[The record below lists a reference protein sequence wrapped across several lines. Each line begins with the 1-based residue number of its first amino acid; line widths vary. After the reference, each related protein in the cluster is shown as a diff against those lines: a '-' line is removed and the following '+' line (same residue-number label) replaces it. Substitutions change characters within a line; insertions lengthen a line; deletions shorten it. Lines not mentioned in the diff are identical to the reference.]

1 MGQDASWR
9 DREGIPEGAAPL
21 RASLADP
28 RKWLEDQCRLAQM
41 PNFMEATLASLRAN
55 IGVAGQRDVLV
66 DQLPRLRMPTL
77 IVWGVEDRVFPY
89 WQEKL
94 QEKGSPMTTVH
105 LKPVEEQ
112 VVALMGASS
121 GIGRE
126 TALRFAERGAKVVVS
141 ARGEEGL
148 DSLAEEIR
156 RGNGEATPVVADTS
170 EYEQVKAVADRAV
183 EEYGRLDCW
192 VHLAAVGLFATF
204 EQTTP
209 EEFERVIDV
218 NLMGQVYG
226 AMAALPHLKREG
238 RGALIHISSV
248 EAKRSFPFHSA
259 YGASKHGI
267 DGFLEALRVELK
279 REGWPISVTQVMPG
293 TINTPFF
300 DKGRTKLGVKPV
312 GVPPI
317 YEPQTV
323 ANVILYA
330 AEHPTRDLV
339 CGGAAQALILNQRLS
354 PRMLDAILAT
364 RTGFSPQKTKEP
376 RSEEDPDNLYGPIQ
390 GHDTAKNGFRAF
402 SRSLYNWLQMHPT
415 LRRGAAAGT
424 ALGLLVALRRSS

>member
-1 MGQDASWR
+1 MQ
-9 DREGIPEGAAPL
+9 
-21 RASLADP
+21 
-28 RKWLEDQCRLAQM
+28 
-41 PNFMEATLASLRAN
+41 
-55 IGVAGQRDVLV
+55 
-66 DQLPRLRMPTL
+66 
-77 IVWGVEDRVFPY
+77 
-89 WQEKL
+89 
-94 QEKGSPMTTVH
+94 

-126 TALRFAERGAKVVVS
+126 AALRFAERGAKVVVS

-148 DSLAEEIR
+148 RSLVEEV
-156 RGNGEATPVVADTS
+156 RGKGGEATVVVADTS
-170 EYEQVKAVADRAV
+170 EYEQVKAVANRAT
-183 EEYGRLDCW
+183 EEYGRLDTW

-209 EEFERVIDV
+209 EEFERVIAV

-259 YGASKHGI
+259 YAASKHGI

-279 REGWPISVTQVMPG
+279 HEGWPISVTQVMPG

-312 GVPPI
+312 GIPPI

-323 ANVILYA
+323 ANLILYA
-330 AEHPTRDLV
+330 AENPARDLV
-339 CGGAAQALILNQRLS
+339 SGGAAQAMIINQRLS
-354 PRMLDAILAT
+354 PRMVDAILTT
-364 RTGFSPQKTKEP
+364 RAGFSPQMTKEP
-376 RSEEDPDNLYGPIQ
+376 RSEDDPDNLYAPIR

-402 SRSLYNWLQMHPT
+402 SRSLYNWLEMHPT
-415 LRRGAAAGT
+415 VRRGAAAGT
-424 ALGLLVALRRSS
+424 ALGLLSALRRRS

>member
-1 MGQDASWR
+1 
-9 DREGIPEGAAPL
+9 
-21 RASLADP
+21 
-28 RKWLEDQCRLAQM
+28 
-41 PNFMEATLASLRAN
+41 
-55 IGVAGQRDVLV
+55 
-66 DQLPRLRMPTL
+66 
-77 IVWGVEDRVFPY
+77 
-89 WQEKL
+89 
-94 QEKGSPMTTVH
+94 MTTVH

-126 TALRFAERGAKVVVS
+126 AALRFAKQGAKVVVS

-156 RGNGEATPVVADTS
+156 REGGEGTPMVADTS
-170 EYEQVKAVADRAV
+170 DFEQVKAVADRAV
-183 EEYGRLDCW
+183 EEYGRLDTW

-279 REGWPISVTQVMPG
+279 HEGWPISVTQVMPG

-317 YEPQTV
+317 YEPETV
-323 ANVILYA
+323 ANIILYA
-330 AEHPTRDLV
+330 AENPVRDLV
-339 CGGAAQALILNQRLS
+339 SGGAAQALILNQRLS
-354 PRMLDAILAT
+354 PRMLDAILTT
-364 RTGFSPQKTKEP
+364 RAGFAPQKTEEP
-376 RSEEDPDNLYGPIQ
+376 RSEDDPDNLYSPIR
-390 GHDTAKNGFRAF
+390 GHDTAKDGFRAL

-415 LRRGAAAGT
+415 VKRGAVAGM
-424 ALGLLVALRRSS
+424 ALGLLGTFRGRS

>member
-1 MGQDASWR
+1 MQ
-9 DREGIPEGAAPL
+9 
-21 RASLADP
+21 
-28 RKWLEDQCRLAQM
+28 
-41 PNFMEATLASLRAN
+41 
-55 IGVAGQRDVLV
+55 
-66 DQLPRLRMPTL
+66 
-77 IVWGVEDRVFPY
+77 
-89 WQEKL
+89 
-94 QEKGSPMTTVH
+94 

-126 TALRFAERGAKVVVS
+126 AALRFAERGAKVVVS

-148 DSLAEEIR
+148 RSLVEEV
-156 RGNGEATPVVADTS
+156 RGKGGEATVVVADTS
-170 EYEQVKAVADRAV
+170 EYEQVKAVANRAT
-183 EEYGRLDCW
+183 EEYGRLDTW

-209 EEFERVIDV
+209 EEFERVIAV

-259 YGASKHGI
+259 YAASKHGI

-279 REGWPISVTQVMPG
+279 HEGWPISVTQVMPG

-300 DKGRTKLGVKPV
+300 DKGRSKLGVKPV
-312 GVPPI
+312 GIPPI

-323 ANVILYA
+323 ANLILYA
-330 AEHPTRDLV
+330 AENPARDLV
-339 CGGAAQALILNQRLS
+339 SGGAAQAMIINQRLS
-354 PRMLDAILAT
+354 PRMVDAILTT
-364 RTGFSPQKTKEP
+364 RAGFSPQMTKEP
-376 RSEEDPDNLYGPIQ
+376 RSEDDPDNLYAPIR

-415 LRRGAAAGT
+415 VRRGAAVGT
-424 ALGLLVALRRSS
+424 AVGLLAALRRRS